1 MSESLSI
8 KTTIQSK
15 SGSSSPLSKT
25 KKDDSGLNSNGPVSS
40 SLLSERQTAKSN
52 SLHLPHLQQGS
63 PSLYRNAYALNNPS
77 LIENPSA
84 VATLL
89 NLSRRG
95 SGRQSAAATYSDTLN
110 LTQDKNSTLGGIS
123 SDRESPS
130 SSSSTA
136 CTTSS
141 GYPRPKRS
149 KRSENNDDSET
160 NEELESEAMTKVQKM
175 DKDKED
181 YDIDENFL
189 GEVKQEPMSP
199 QGVSPPRSDP
209 STMEASFSSNS
220 ISLSSAPLTR
230 NSARTK
236 LKNEWP
242 KLTDF
247 PTLQAFKFNENA
259 GNSNYLFASSNGEYQ
274 NIRTATNTGSS
285 GLLLFL
291 ANPVVENHEDRNW
304 LQNHGYMPY
313 IKKH

>member
-15 SGSSSPLSKT
+15 SGTSSPLSKT
-25 KKDDSGLNSNGPVSS
+25 KKDDAALNSIGPVSS
-40 SLLSERQTAKSN
+40 SLLSERQNSKSN
-52 SLHLPHLQQGS
+52 SMHLQHLQQGS

-95 SGRQSAAATYSDTLN
+95 AARQAAAGSYSETLN
-110 LTQDKNSTLGGIS
+110 STHDKNSSSCAVS

-141 GYPRPKRS
+141 RYPRPKRS

-160 NEELESEAMTKVQKM
+160 NEDSEGGAITKVQKLS
-175 DKDKED
+175 KDKED
-181 YDIDENFL
+181 ACDIDENFL

-209 STMEASFSSNS
+209 STMETSFNSNS
-220 ISLSSAPLTR
+220 NSQTSALLRRHSP
-230 NSARTK
+230 RTK
-236 LKNEWP
+236 LKNE
-242 KLTDF
+242 
-247 PTLQAFKFNENA
+247 
-259 GNSNYLFASSNGEYQ
+259 
-274 NIRTATNTGSS
+274 
-285 GLLLFL
+285 
-291 ANPVVENHEDRNW
+291 
-304 LQNHGYMPY
+304 
-313 IKKH
+313 